1 MSTAPLKI
9 GLIGLDTSHVE
20 GFASLLHDAKN
31 PDHVPGGRIVAGF
44 PGGSPDFPLSA
55 TRVPG
60 YTQKLRDEHG
70 VTMLGSPREV
80 AAAVD
85 VILHTTV
92 DGRIHRAQFAE
103 IASFRK
109 PVFLDK
115 PFAVTSQDA
124 RAIAALARENKT
136 PLFSSSSLRFAGAL
150 QTALADDRSG
160 RIFGA
165 EFFGPLKLQPT
176 QPGFFWYGIHTA
188 EMLYAT
194 LGAGCVRVRVTA
206 TDDHEVAVGI
216 WRDGRIGIIRGNR
229 AGNDSF
235 GGVIHREKA
244 SQWVDVAA
252 GRRPD
257 AGLTLA
263 IMEFFRGGPAPI
275 ALDETVELIRFLEAA
290 NESRDHG
297 GREVSL

>member
-1 MSTAPLKI
+1 MSTHPLKI

-20 GFASLLHDAKN
+20 GFAVLLHDAKN
-31 PDHVPGGRIVAGF
+31 PDHVAGGRIVAGF
-44 PGGSPDFPLSA
+44 PGGSPDFELSA
-55 TRVPG
+55 SRVGG
-60 YTQKLRDEHG
+60 YTKKLRDEHG

-80 AAAVD
+80 ASTVD
-85 VILHTTV
+85 AILHTSV
-92 DGRIHRAQFAE
+92 DGRVHLAQFAE

-115 PFAVTSQDA
+115 PFAVTSADA
-124 RAIAALARENKT
+124 RAIAALAREHNT

-150 QTALADDRSG
+150 QTALGDQRG
-160 RIFGA
+160 GPVFGA

-194 LGAGCVRVRVTA
+194 LGAGCARVRVIA
-206 TDDHEVAVGI
+206 TPDHEVAVGT
-216 WRDGRIGIIRGNR
+216 WRDGRIGLLRGNR

-235 GGVIHREKA
+235 GGVIHREKS

-257 AGLTLA
+257 AGLTRA
-263 IMEFFRGGPAPI
+263 IMDFFQGGPSPV
-275 ALDETVELIRFLEAA
+275 ALDETVELIRFLEAV

>member
-1 MSTAPLKI
+1 MSSTPLKI

-44 PGGSPDFPLSA
+44 PGGSADFPLSIS
-55 TRVPG
+55 RVPG

-85 VILHTTV
+85 VIIHTTV
-92 DGRIHRAQFAE
+92 DGRIHREQFAE
-103 IASFRK
+103 IASFHK

-124 RAIAALARENKT
+124 RAIAALARENHT

-150 QTALADDRSG
+150 QTALADKSSG
-160 RIFGA
+160 KIFGA
-165 EFFGPLKLQPT
+165 DFFGPLKLQPT

-194 LGAGCVRVRVTA
+194 LGAGCARVRVTA
-206 TDDHEVAVGI
+206 TNDHEVAVGT
-216 WRDGRIGIIRGNR
+216 WRDGRIGVIRGNR

-235 GGVIHREKA
+235 GGVIHREKS

-257 AGLTLA
+257 AGLTVA
-263 IMEFFRGGPAPI
+263 IMDFFRGGPPPI

-290 NESRDHG
+290 NESRDHA
-297 GREVSL
+297 GREVDL

>member
-1 MSTAPLKI
+1 MSSSPLKI

-31 PDHVPGGRIVAGF
+31 PDHVPGGRIVTGF

-55 TRVPG
+55 SRVDG
-60 YTQKLRDEHG
+60 YTRKLHDEHG
-70 VTMLGSPREV
+70 VKMVGSPREV
-80 AAAVD
+80 ATGVD
-85 VILHTTV
+85 AILHTTV
-92 DGRIHRAQFAE
+92 DGRIHRQQFAE

-115 PFAVTSQDA
+115 PFAVTSADA
-124 RAIAALARENKT
+124 RAIAALARENGT

-150 QTALADDRSG
+150 QTALADQQGG

-165 EFFGPLKLQPT
+165 DFFGPLKLQPT
-176 QPGFFWYGIHTA
+176 QPGFFWYGIHMA
-188 EMLYAT
+188 EMLYAA
-194 LGAGCVRVRVTA
+194 LGAGCASVRVTA
-206 TDDHEVAVGI
+206 TEHHEIAVGQ
-216 WRDGRIGIIRGNR
+216 WRDGRIGVIRGNR

-235 GGVIHREKA
+235 GGVIHREKS

-263 IMEFFRGGPAPI
+263 IMGFFRGGPPPVS
-275 ALDETVELIRFLEAA
+275 LDETVELIRFLEAA